1 MGKYKNNFLFEENN
15 FLFQINIRDLFHF
28 CIFFS
33 ISVAPGCFN
42 IQYSNLVNQVKS
54 FGTK

>member
-1 MGKYKNNFLFEENN
+1 MGKCKNNFLFEENN